1 LARTSLQ
8 CRECKKEYE
17 TAFKYVCDDCFG
29 PLDVKYD
36 FPTLTKD
43 TFSNREQTY
52 WRYFELLPIEN
63 KSNIVSI
70 GAGMTPLTKAENL
83 GKKLGLNNLYIKND
97 SVNPTFSFKDRPAGV
112 AISKAKELGLTAV
125 GCASTGN
132 LASATAAHAA
142 AAGLP
147 CHVFAPSN
155 IEMAKIAQALSYGAN
170 YIAVDG
176 TYDDA
181 NRIAAQIGDS
191 TGNLASATAAH
202 AAAAG
207 LPCHVF
213 APSNIEMA
221 KIAQALSYGAN
232 YIAVDGTY
240 DDANRIAAQI
250 GDSKGIGVVNINMRS
265 HYVEGSKTFSY
276 EVAEQLDWQVPDQL
290 IVPVGSGAMLN
301 AICKGFEELQTV
313 SLLDDVSNMH
323 MIAAQPH
330 GCAPIVDAF
339 KKNTKEV
346 IPVEN
351 PDTVAKSLAIG
362 DPGDGRY
369 VLKRLEQYNG
379 FAEECNNQ
387 EILDAILLLA
397 QTEGIFTEPAGGV
410 SISILQ
416 KMVEQGKIDKNDK
429 VVCYVTGNGLKATE
443 SIMQV
448 LSKPT
453 VYKPNINEISA
464 VVQ

>member
-1 LARTSLQ
+1 MAKIFLQ
-8 CRECKKEYE
+8 CRECKKEYDP
-17 TAFKYVCDDCFG
+17 TFKYICDECFG
-29 PLDVKYD
+29 PVDVKYD
-36 FPTLTKD
+36 FPSITKD

-52 WRYFELLPIEN
+52 WRYFELLPIID

-70 GAGMTPLTKAENL
+70 DAGMTPLTKAEKL
-83 GKKLGLNNLYIKND
+83 GKELGLNNLYIKND

-112 AISKAKELGLTAV
+112 AVSKSKEFGLSAV

-142 AAGLP
+142 KGGFP

-155 IEMAKIAQALSYGAN
+155 IEHAKIAQALA
-170 YIAVDG
+170 
-176 TYDDA
+176 
-181 NRIAAQIGDS
+181 
-191 TGNLASATAAH
+191 
-202 AAAAG
+202 
-207 LPCHVF
+207 
-213 APSNIEMA
+213 
-221 KIAQALSYGAN
+221 YGAN

-250 GDSKGIGVVNINMRS
+250 GDSKGIGIVNINMRS
-265 HYVEGSKTFSY
+265 YYVEGSKTLAY
-276 EVAEQLDWQVPDQL
+276 EVAEQLGWQVPDQL

-339 KKNTKEV
+339 KNNSDNV

-369 VLKRLEQYNG
+369 VLKRLKQYNG
-379 FAEECNNQ
+379 YAEESNNK
-387 EILDAILLLA
+387 EILDGILLLA
-397 QTEGIFTEPAGGV
+397 KTEGIFTEPAGGV
-410 SISILQ
+410 SVAVLK
-416 KMVEQGKIDKNDK
+416 KMAEEGKIDKNDRTI
-429 VVCYVTGNGLKATE
+429 CYVTGNGLKATE
-443 SIMQV
+443 SLMEVLPKPQVMQADV
-448 LSKPT
+448 SK
-453 VYKPNINEISA
+453 ISA
-464 VVQ
+464 VVK

>member
-1 LARTSLQ
+1 MILKEKLILTRTSLQ
-8 CRECKKEYE
+8 CRECKRDYD
-17 TAFKYVCDDCFG
+17 TAFKYVCDECFG

-36 FPTLTKD
+36 FPEITKD
-43 TFSNREQTY
+43 TFSGRDHTY

-63 KSNIVSI
+63 RSNIVSI
-70 GAGMTPLTKAENL
+70 GAGMTPLIKADNL

-112 AISKAKELGLTAV
+112 AISKAKEFGLSSV

-142 AAGLP
+142 
-147 CHVFAPSN
+147 
-155 IEMAKIAQALSYGAN
+155 K
-170 YIAVDG
+170 
-176 TYDDA
+176 
-181 NRIAAQIGDS
+181 
-191 TGNLASATAAH
+191 
-202 AAAAG
+202 AG

-250 GDSKGIGVVNINMRS
+250 GDSKGIGIVNINMRS
-265 HYVEGSKTFSY
+265 HYVEGSKTFAF
-276 EVAEQLDWQVPDQL
+276 EVAEQLGWEVPDQV

-339 KKNTKEV
+339 KKNSKEV

-369 VLKRLEQYNG
+369 VLKRLSQYGG
-379 FAEECNNQ
+379 FAEECNDK

-397 QTEGIFTEPAGGV
+397 HTEGIFTEPAGGV
-410 SISILQ
+410 SVSILQ

-443 SIMQV
+443 SIMEVLKKPQV
-448 LSKPT
+448 LKAD
-453 VYKPNINEISA
+453 IAEISA
-464 VVQ
+464 VVN

>member
-1 LARTSLQ
+1 MARISLQ
-8 CRECKKEYE
+8 CRECKKDYE
-17 TAFKYVCDDCFG
+17 STFKYICDDCFG

-36 FPTLTKD
+36 FPPVSKD
-43 TFSNREQTY
+43 TFTNREKTY
-52 WRYFELLPIEN
+52 WRYFELLPIEQ

-70 GAGMTPLTKAENL
+70 DAGMTPLTKAENL
-83 GKKLGLNNLYIKND
+83 GEKLGLKNLYIKND
-97 SVNPTFSFKDRPAGV
+97 SVNPTFSFKDRPAGIAV
-112 AISKAKELGLTAV
+112 SKAKEFGMSAV

-142 AAGLP
+142 KGGFP
-147 CHVFAPSN
+147 CHIFAPS
-155 IEMAKIAQALSYGAN
+155 
-170 YIAVDG
+170 D
-176 TYDDA
+176 
-181 NRIAAQIGDS
+181 
-191 TGNLASATAAH
+191 
-202 AAAAG
+202 
-207 LPCHVF
+207 
-213 APSNIEMA
+213 IEMA

-250 GDSKGIGVVNINMRS
+250 GDSKGIGIVNINMRS
-265 HYVEGSKTFSY
+265 YYVEGSKTLAY

-301 AICKGFEELQTV
+301 AICKGFEELQHI

-330 GCAPIVDAF
+330 GCAPIVDAY
-339 KKNTKEV
+339 KKNNSEV

-369 VLKRLEQYNG
+369 VLKRLKQYHG
-379 FAEECNNQ
+379 FAEESNDK

-397 QTEGIFTEPAGGV
+397 KTEGIFTEPAGGV
-410 SISILQ
+410 SVAILQ
-416 KMVEQGKIDKNDK
+416 KMVEQGKIDPNDK
-429 VVCYVTGNGLKATE
+429 VICYVTGNGLKATE
-443 SIMQV
+443 AIMQV
-448 LSKPT
+448 LEKP
-453 VYKPNINEISA
+453 VIMKADVGEISA
-464 VVQ
+464 AVN

>member
-1 LARTSLQ
+1 MILARTLLQ

-17 TAFKYVCDDCFG
+17 STFKYICDDCFG
-29 PLDVKYD
+29 PLDVKYN
-36 FPTLTKD
+36 FPSISKD

-70 GAGMTPLTKAENL
+70 GAGMTPLLKAD
-83 GKKLGLNNLYIKND
+83 KLGERLGLKNLYIKND

-112 AISKAKELGLTAV
+112 AISKAKEFGLSAV

-142 AAGLP
+142 KGGFP
-147 CHVFAPSN
+147 CHIFAPS
-155 IEMAKIAQALSYGAN
+155 
-170 YIAVDG
+170 D
-176 TYDDA
+176 
-181 NRIAAQIGDS
+181 
-191 TGNLASATAAH
+191 
-202 AAAAG
+202 
-207 LPCHVF
+207 
-213 APSNIEMA
+213 IEMA

-250 GDSKGIGVVNINMRS
+250 GDSKGIGIVNINMRS
-265 HYVEGSKTFSY
+265 HYVEGSKTLAF

-301 AICKGFEELQTV
+301 AICKGFEELQSI
-313 SLLDDVSNMH
+313 SLLDNVSNMH
-323 MIAAQPH
+323 MIAAQPY

-339 KKNTKEV
+339 KKNSNEV
-346 IPVEN
+346 IPVEH

-369 VLKRLEQYNG
+369 VLKRLKQYNG
-379 FAEECNNQ
+379 FAEETNNK

-397 QTEGIFTEPAGGV
+397 KTEGIFTEPAGGV
-410 SISILQ
+410 SISVLQ
-416 KMVEQGKIDKNDK
+416 KMVEQGKIDKNDT

-443 SIMQV
+443 AIMEV
-448 LSKPT
+448 LSKPK
-453 VYKPNINEISA
+453 VMKADVKEISA
-464 VVQ
+464 VV

>member
-1 LARTSLQ
+1 MARTSLQ

-17 TAFKYVCDDCFG
+17 STFKYICDDCFG

-36 FPTLTKD
+36 FPTITKD
-43 TFSNREQTY
+43 TFSNREHTY

-70 GAGMTPLTKAENL
+70 GAGMTPLIKAE
-83 GKKLGLNNLYIKND
+83 KLGEKIGLKNLYIKND

-112 AISKAKELGLTAV
+112 AVSKAKEFGLSAV

-142 AAGLP
+142 KGGFA
-147 CHVFAPSN
+147 CHVFAPSD
-155 IEMAKIAQALSYGAN
+155 IEMAKI
-170 YIAVDG
+170 
-176 TYDDA
+176 T
-181 NRIAAQIGDS
+181 
-191 TGNLASATAAH
+191 
-202 AAAAG
+202 
-207 LPCHVF
+207 
-213 APSNIEMA
+213 
-221 KIAQALSYGAN
+221 QALSYGAN

-250 GDSKGIGVVNINMRS
+250 GDSKGIGIVNINMRS
-265 HYVEGSKTFSY
+265 YYVEGSKTLAF

-301 AICKGFEELQTV
+301 AICKGFEELQQV
-313 SLLDDVSNMH
+313 SLLNDIDNMH

-339 KKNTKEV
+339 KKNSTDV
-346 IPVEN
+346 IPVEY

-369 VLKRLEQYNG
+369 VLKRLKQYNG

-397 QTEGIFTEPAGGV
+397 RTEGIFTEPAGGV
-410 SISILQ
+410 SLAVLQ
-416 KMVEQGKIDKNDK
+416 KMIEQGKIDKNDK
-429 VVCYVTGNGLKATE
+429 VVCYITGNGLKATE
-443 SIMQV
+443 SIMTV
-448 LSKPT
+448 LQKPK
-453 VYKPNINEISA
+453 VMKADIAEISA
-464 VVQ
+464 VVN

>member
-1 LARTSLQ
+1 MTRTSLQ

-17 TAFKYVCDDCFG
+17 TGFKYICDDCFG
-29 PLDVKYD
+29 PLDVKYSY
-36 FPTLTKD
+36 PKISKT
-43 TFSNREQTY
+43 TFSNRENTY

-70 GAGMTPLTKAENL
+70 NAGMTPLVKAKSL
-83 GKKLGLNNLYIKND
+83 GEKLGLNNLYIKND

-112 AISKAKELGLTAV
+112 AISKAKEFGLSAV

-142 AAGLP
+142 KGGFP
-147 CHVFAPSN
+147 CHIFAPSD

-170 YIAVDG
+170 YVAVDG

-181 NRIAAQIGDS
+181 NR
-191 TGNLASATAAH
+191 L
-202 AAAAG
+202 
-207 LPCHVF
+207 
-213 APSNIEMA
+213 
-221 KIAQALSYGAN
+221 
-232 YIAVDGTY
+232 
-240 DDANRIAAQI
+240 AAQI
-250 GDSKGIGVVNINMRS
+250 GDSKGIGIVNINMRS
-265 HYVEGSKTFSY
+265 HYVEGSKTLAY
-276 EVAEQLDWQVPDQL
+276 EVAEQLDWNVPDQL

-313 SLLDDVSNMH
+313 SLLNDVSNMH

-339 KKNTKEV
+339 KSHSKEV
-346 IPVEN
+346 IPVEL
-351 PDTVAKSLAIG
+351 PDTIAKSLAIG

-379 FAEECNNQ
+379 YAEEANNK
-387 EILDAILLLA
+387 EILDAIILLA
-397 QTEGIFTEPAGGV
+397 KTEGIFTEPAGGV
-410 SISILQ
+410 SVSVLQ
-416 KMVEQGKIDKNDK
+416 KMIEQGKIDKNDN

-448 LSKPT
+448 LQKPKIHKADISE
-453 VYKPNINEISA
+453 VSA
-464 VVQ
+464 VVN